1 MGTKIEPI
9 FKTGFP
15 LASEGWHLFRIVEP
29 RIDTILPEDRK
40 EKDGVTNDKNYIVRH
55 AIEGG
60 DEDGVEVIEYFAN
73 YSKPMG
79 KHKEPGLSRLAGLM
93 IKTEVVP
100 ADTDFNTDTMRTEKF
115 DTKFKMALPKRLFG
129 GFIEHTK
136 MKSRDDSS
144 KELTFPNVREYV
156 TVKEYNEIIAKQGD
170 REVPGKSKGSD
181 KGVSEK
187 STGKGKEEAKEPIIK
202 DPWA

>member
-29 RIDTILPEDRK
+29 RIDTIAPEDRK
-40 EKDGVTNDKNYIVRH
+40 EKDGVTNDRNFVVRS

-60 DEDGVEVIEYFAN
+60 EEDGVDVIEYFAN

-100 ADTDFNTDTMRTEKF
+100 ADTDFNTDQMRTEKF
-115 DTKFKMALPKRLFG
+115 DTKFKMALPKRIFG
-129 GFIEHTK
+129 GLIEHTK

-144 KELTFPNVREYV
+144 KELIFPNIKEYA
-156 TVKEYNEIIAKQGD
+156 TAKEYNEIIARLSDKGVQ
-170 REVPGKSKGSD
+170 GKSKGSD
-181 KGVSEK
+181 KGQGEK
-187 STGKGKEEAKEPIIK
+187 SAETGVKPPTEAQK